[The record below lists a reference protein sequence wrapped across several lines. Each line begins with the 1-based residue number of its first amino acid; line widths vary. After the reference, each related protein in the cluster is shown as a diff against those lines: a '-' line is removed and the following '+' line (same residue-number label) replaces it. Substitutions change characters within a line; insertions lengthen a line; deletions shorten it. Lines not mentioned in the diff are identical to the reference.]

1 MCRTFQLAG
10 GFIANFRKISAPAS
24 SSEREGT
31 GARGVGS
38 VTRGR
43 ARLVDRLFTPL
54 RAQRALLDACF
65 LGDWTIAERCSFVL
79 FMSVYSTLLYYRPC
93 NNLRGRELREILPP
107 HESPSIRSIQPAAI
121 LPPRALPCTPGT
133 DALDVAHPLEVVVL
147 LGHALEAVHR
157 RVALGLGDA
166 RLPLQPRILL
176 QQRAH
181 ARVRLGR
188 VGAWRRRRA
197 AARAAA
203 SGPAR
208 GA

>member
-79 FMSVYSTLLYYRPC
+79 FMSVYSPLLLPPLQ
-93 NNLRGRELREILPP
+93 LRGRELREILPP
-107 HESPSIRSIQPAAI
+107 HD
-121 LPPRALPCTPGT
+121 PRAFARFSQRLFCLPGPCRAPR
-133 DALDVAHPLEVVVL
+133 VL
-147 LGHALEAVHR
+147 HTR
-157 RVALGLGDA
+157 
-166 RLPLQPRILL
+166 PC
-176 QQRAH
+176 
-181 ARVRLGR
+181 
-188 VGAWRRRRA
+188 
-197 AARAAA
+197 
-203 SGPAR
+203 GP
-208 GA
+208 